1 MCYGDTFLRQNIEFP
16 FGTPMNVAIAQHY
29 GMDTYYLDFTDDVK
43 VVLFFASCKHTKE
56 NVYGPITEADLSYI
70 GRYGVLYSKSVEMFD
85 EIEPIGSQPFC
96 RCNRQRGY
104 YLNTHGGSC
113 CWDYR
118 ISENSG
124 FSKMYF
130 ERTPELSE
138 RLCEEF
144 EHGCKLFPDDDLSS
158 FSSVIEKIQNTKE
171 IPEGLFL
178 VTYDQFSNELLCRIE
193 QGSIAASLYDKL
205 ADRET
210 IRSMIQ
216 SWGYRITR
224 QLVLHLSEEEHVL
237 IDKMN
242 KDWNPELFANRE
254 GIVSSP
260 FWILK

>member
-1 MCYGDTFLRQNIEFP
+1 MKLNQSVHNHF
-16 FGTPMNVAIAQHY
+16 V
-29 GMDTYYLDFTDDVK
+29 
-43 VVLFFASCKHTKE
+43 
-56 NVYGPITEADLSYI
+56 
-70 GRYGVLYSKSVEMFD
+70 GV
-85 EIEPIGSQPFC
+85 I
-96 RCNRQRGY
+96 RQRGY

-254 GIVSSP
+254 GIVPSP

>member
-1 MCYGDTFLRQNIEFP
+1 
-16 FGTPMNVAIAQHY
+16 
-29 GMDTYYLDFTDDVK
+29 
-43 VVLFFASCKHTKE
+43 
-56 NVYGPITEADLSYI
+56 
-70 GRYGVLYSKSVEMFD
+70 MFD

-171 IPEGLFL
+171 IPEG
-178 VTYDQFSNELLCRIE
+178 
-193 QGSIAASLYDKL
+193 
-205 ADRET
+205 
-210 IRSMIQ
+210 
-216 SWGYRITR
+216 WGYRITR

-254 GIVSSP
+254 GIVPSP